1 MQKILYL
8 FSLTSK
14 ESISLL
20 KTYIYIH
27 IYMQKC
33 EGVIIIQS
41 RIQRNKKRWLS
52 LWSQINE
59 RDQRNLYLNFN
70 ENSFLRGET
79 GGKVSKT

>member
-1 MQKILYL
+1 
-8 FSLTSK
+8 
-14 ESISLL
+14 
-20 KTYIYIH
+20 
-27 IYMQKC
+27 MQKC